1 MKNYLINNKKNIRDS
16 LIQLEKI
23 DQKCLIVIDNQKK
36 VVGTLTDGDIRRA
49 LLRKNNLET
58 KILNFIKKKPISVKL
73 KSSLINEIEIKKK
86 N

>member
-73 KSSLINEIEIKKK
+73 KSSLINEIEKKK

>member
-49 LLRKNNLET
+49 LLRK
-58 KILNFIKKKPISVKL
+58 K
-73 KSSLINEIEIKKK
+73 
-86 N
+86 

>member
-58 KILNFIKKKPISVKL
+58 KILNFIKK
-73 KSSLINEIEIKKK
+73 NQ
-86 N
+86 